1 MWRQRQWQWIRR
13 QGGGGAGG
21 ASADRDGVSG
31 CRADESAD
39 GGGDSSGGN
48 DGHIVI
54 DGASGLVAVELVR
67 SAMVVAEYLLSGRRQ
82 R

>member
-1 MWRQRQWQWIRR
+1 MWRQQQWRWIRR
-13 QGGGGAGG
+13 QGGGGADG
-21 ASADRDGVSG
+21 ASADRDGVSR

-39 GGGDSSGGN
+39 GGGDSSGSSS
-48 DGHIVI
+48 GHIDI